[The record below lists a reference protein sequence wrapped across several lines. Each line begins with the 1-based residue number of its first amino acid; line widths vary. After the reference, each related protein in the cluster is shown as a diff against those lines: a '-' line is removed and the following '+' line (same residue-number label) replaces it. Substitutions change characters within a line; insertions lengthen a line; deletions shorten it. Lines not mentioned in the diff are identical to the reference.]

1 MRYSPLAPACLG
13 LFALAFNPNSAL
25 ATWQEDYAQIT
36 SGLSSLEMSGAPGS
50 VAILGR
56 LAFPVARS
64 STREATVGCG
74 YTGDISTGGRV
85 AALAHTG
92 LSSPTSPSMKKWL
105 GNLASWTSKT
115 QTPTLLLLGG
125 STKDWQAA
133 GVATVD
139 APKSWSK
146 ASLAKVQ
153 CVFINL
159 HSLSP
164 ELAHASAADLA
175 EFAAKGG
182 GLIIASTPWA
192 AKPELLEFASRLM
205 QPAGIAFLS
214 SGPKD
219 TQFPLGSPPS
229 PFASGIRA
237 AEALAV
243 DIGGAAKLSLADR
256 QIASSSAEACVAAN
270 LVPEPM
276 ERALLALHEKTG
288 WSKFT
293 TEQPLRKNIKPVEA
307 LMARFENWWLQR
319 QPPLKTPV
327 HPLAAD
333 YPGLPAEGAP
343 VKQTI
348 RFKATTGPDKLI
360 NHGER
365 TRISTGLYARPGTPV
380 KVTIPQDAVAAGWK
394 LEVGIHTDRNWPQP
408 MWRRFPEIS
417 TVTPLGQ
424 TATLASNSFGGLV
437 SILLP
442 ASCPLGEVQV
452 EIDGAVAA
460 PVYKLGET
468 TPEQW
473 KSLKNAPGAW
483 GYLETPLW
491 TGYFSRAQL
500 QAMDDPAKIA
510 SYWHQAVKTA
520 DEFLGYAPWRRRGES
535 MLIDRDI
542 VVGYGHAGYPVMM
555 AYGAEK
561 PENADALAGRGPTQ
575 GDWGFLH
582 ELGHTFQDS
591 FDGNYTMAT
600 KAEVDVNL
608 VPALVL
614 QKLHKRTCWDNNS
627 HGTFDAKSRIADL
640 DKWKTLPPSGQTWGQ
655 ACEMNVS
662 FDLYFTLAECF
673 GWDLYSK
680 AFGRLMRWLQKPGAD
695 PVLDAI
701 PDKSPSAKRDRFF
714 VLFSQES
721 GHNLLPFF
729 QKYGLDKGEFNLSDG
744 VKKAVSGL
752 PPWTGNRPMESVAG
766 PQEITVA
773 AGARPG
779 LVLAKFAGKDPDPG
793 TFFTYRIADGNDD
806 GAFAIDAFSGE
817 ITLAKAGKQP
827 SRALTIE
834 AQDNCIPLTSAK
846 TVCKALFR

>member
-1 MRYSPLAPACLG
+1 MRLLPLASSCLG
-13 LFALAFNPNSAL
+13 LFALAIPPCSAL
-25 ATWQEDYAQIT
+25 ATWQEDYAQLT
-36 SGLSSLEMSGAPGS
+36 SGLTALEMSGSPGS

-74 YTGDISTGGRV
+74 YTGDQPNGGRV
-85 AALAHTG
+85 AAVAHTS
-92 LSSPTSPSMKKWL
+92 LASATSPALKKWL
-105 GNLASWTSKT
+105 ANLAAWTSKT
-115 QTPTLLLLGG
+115 QTPTLLVLGG
-125 STKDWQAA
+125 PSKDWQAA
-133 GVATVD
+133 GIATTD
-139 APKSWSK
+139 APKAWSK
-146 ASLAKVQ
+146 EALSKVQ

-159 HSLSP
+159 HAVSP
-164 ELAHASAADLA
+164 ELANTSAADLA

-182 GLIIASTPWA
+182 GLIFSSTPWA
-192 AKPELLEFASRLM
+192 AKPELLEFASKLM
-205 QPAGIAFLS
+205 HPAGIAFLP

-219 TQFPLGSPPS
+219 TQFPLGTPPS

-237 AEALAV
+237 AEALAG
-243 DIGGAAKLSLADR
+243 DIGGTAKLSLADR

-293 TEQPLRKNIKPVEA
+293 AEQPLRRNLKPVEV

-319 QPPLKTPV
+319 QSPLKTPV

-343 VKQTI
+343 LKKTV

-365 TRISTGLYARPGTPV
+365 TRISTGLYARPGAPV
-380 KVTIPQDAVAAGWK
+380 KVTIPQEAATAGWK
-394 LEVGIHTDRNWPQP
+394 LEVGIHTDRNWPLTS
-408 MWRRFPEIS
+408 WRRFPEIC
-417 TVTPLGQ
+417 TVTPLQQ
-424 TATLASNSFGGLV
+424 TSTIACNSFGGLV

-442 ASCPLGEVQV
+442 PNCPLGEAQV
-452 EIDGAVAA
+452 EVDGAVAA

-473 KSLKNAPGAW
+473 QSIKNAPGAW

-510 SYWHQAVKTA
+510 AYWHQAVKTA
-520 DEFLGYAPWRRRGES
+520 DEFLGYTPWRRRGES

-561 PENADALAGRGPTQ
+561 PENANALAGRGPTQ

-600 KAEVDVNL
+600 HAEVDVNL
-608 VPALVL
+608 VPGLVL

-627 HGTFDAKSRIADL
+627 HGTFDAKSRMADWE
-640 DKWKTLPPSGQTWGQ
+640 KWTALPASEQTWEK
-655 ACEMNVS
+655 ACKMNVS
-662 FDLYFTLAECF
+662 YDLYFTLAECF
-673 GWDLYSK
+673 GWDLYAK

-701 PDKSPSAKRDRFF
+701 PEKSPSAKRDRFF

-721 GHNLLPFF
+721 GCNLLPFF
-729 QKYGLDKGEFNLSDG
+729 QKYGLDKGEFNLGAG
-744 VKKAVSGL
+744 VKSAVAGL
-752 PPWTGNRPMESVAG
+752 PAWTGNRPMEGVAG
-766 PQEITVA
+766 PQEIAVA
-773 AGARPG
+773 PGAPAG
-779 LVLAKFAGKDPDPG
+779 LVVAKFAGKDPDPG
-793 TFFTYRIADGNDD
+793 TFFTYRIADGNAD
-806 GAFAIDAFSGE
+806 GAFAIDALSGE
-817 ITLAKAGKQP
+817 VTLAKAGKQAP
-827 SRALTIE
+827 RVLTIE

-846 TVCKALFR
+846 TVCKAVFR